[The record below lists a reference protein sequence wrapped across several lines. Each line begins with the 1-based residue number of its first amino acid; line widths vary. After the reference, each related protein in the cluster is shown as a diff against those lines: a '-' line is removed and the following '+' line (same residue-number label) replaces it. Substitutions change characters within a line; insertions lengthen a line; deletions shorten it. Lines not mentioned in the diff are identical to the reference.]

1 LKFHDGIHGI
11 LGVGGDR
18 GGDVMEETTEIDQTA
33 FLRMWALVISS
44 LLLLWPQH
52 DFHGGRA
59 CFFVPTNAWQ

>member
-1 LKFHDGIHGI
+1 M
-11 LGVGGDR
+11 GGDR
-18 GGDVMEETTEIDQTA
+18 GGDVMEEPTEIDQTA